1 MTANTIESATTTD
14 AATATAINTAIM
26 NTTATDTRTAAQ
38 TSARLSAYIP
48 TKFMTAAGIK
58 TVQDIYFRTETAFK
72 INKIVQ
78 NPVQHI

>member
-14 AATATAINTAIM
+14 AVTVTATNAAIMTVTATNAAIMTATATNTA
-26 NTTATDTRTAAQ
+26 TATVIITRTAAQ

-58 TVQDIYFRTETAFK
+58 TVQGIYLC
-72 INKIVQ
+72 
-78 NPVQHI
+78 